1 MQKKYPHKLA
11 RRIPK
16 KQAKVKK
23 KDEKCVELKNKDN
36 MECWYSADSWEK
48 KTKQKTKQ
56 IIKNENQTL
65 SFRCRRTA
73 VVFDTKVIELSFPI
87 K

>member
-23 KDEKCVELKNKDN
+23 KDEK
-36 MECWYSADSWEK
+36 MCWIKKKTIWSADIQLILEK
-48 KTKQKTKQ
+48 KQSKKPNK
-56 IIKNENQTL
+56 L
-65 SFRCRRTA
+65 
-73 VVFDTKVIELSFPI
+73 
-87 K
+87 